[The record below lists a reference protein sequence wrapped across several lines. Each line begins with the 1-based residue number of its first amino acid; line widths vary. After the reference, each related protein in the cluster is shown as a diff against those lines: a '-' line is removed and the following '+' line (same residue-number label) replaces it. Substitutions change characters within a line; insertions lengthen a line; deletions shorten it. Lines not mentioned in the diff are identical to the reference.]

1 MADGE
6 DFYQTLGV
14 PRNASQDE
22 IQRAYRQLARTYHP
36 DINHDPGAED
46 RFKEVSEAYDVLSD
60 PQTRRRYDAF
70 GRDFR
75 QVPEDVDPETW
86 RRSQAGARAGAGRGG
101 GRTRSSAGTG
111 GFDFNSGGFSSGG
124 DIDIDDLLGGIFGG
138 RGGGFGS
145 RRGFGPIPGADQEAE
160 IELTVE
166 EAYQGG
172 RRSITLTGGDGTR
185 RSFDVTIPPGVT
197 DGQRIRLAG
206 QGGRGSDGARNGDL
220 YLIVRIAP
228 HPRYR
233 LEGRDLHVELR
244 LAPWEAALGTSVALD
259 TPGGEVKVKVP
270 GGTSS
275 GRRIRLRGR
284 GLPNP
289 KGKAG
294 DLFAEAR
301 IMVPAQA
308 LARRTTAVRAAGR
321 GIRLRSEGTAVTESR
336 AVTYAIVRAPRLSL
350 EEFAVVTGLHPDLIR
365 RLVALGLIDARRDSA
380 GELWFSRSQL
390 AAVARVQRLRA
401 GFALNYAAIGLVT
414 DLLDRIAVLE
424 TALRGAQRP
433 GR

>member
-36 DINHDPGAED
+36 DINHDPRAED

-60 PQTRRRYDAF
+60 PQTRHRYDAF

-111 GFDFNSGGFSSGG
+111 GFDFNSGG

-166 EAYQGG
+166 EAYHGG

-185 RSFDVTIPPGVT
+185 QSFDVTIPPGVT

-220 YLIVRIAP
+220 YLIVRMAP
-228 HPRYR
+228 HR
-233 LEGRDLHVELR
+233 
-244 LAPWEAALGTSVALD
+244 
-259 TPGGEVKVKVP
+259 
-270 GGTSS
+270 
-275 GRRIRLRGR
+275 
-284 GLPNP
+284 
-289 KGKAG
+289 
-294 DLFAEAR
+294 
-301 IMVPAQA
+301 
-308 LARRTTAVRAAGR
+308 
-321 GIRLRSEGTAVTESR
+321 
-336 AVTYAIVRAPRLSL
+336 
-350 EEFAVVTGLHPDLIR
+350 
-365 RLVALGLIDARRDSA
+365 
-380 GELWFSRSQL
+380 
-390 AAVARVQRLRA
+390 
-401 GFALNYAAIGLVT
+401 
-414 DLLDRIAVLE
+414 
-424 TALRGAQRP
+424 
-433 GR
+433 